1 MSGKSFSYK
10 RLAVVGG
17 LGSWSDAM
25 DEMVIAIT
33 MPLLIAFWKISMP
46 EVGFLISGIYLGMF
60 VSAFISGPL
69 IDYIGRKKGFVLGN
83 FLAALAYLL
92 YLVAPNFQWFYA
104 ARILSGFFAC
114 LSTVAFYTWLPE
126 EVPPE
131 RRQTIVGRASAM
143 SVIGTLNISI
153 MLILAGIY
161 GFTWHVFFAYVCIFD
176 LVVAILGVLLLRE
189 SSLWQERQK
198 LIAEGKVKRE
208 ERVPLKKFLSPEVR
222 AKFVLALLLSIS
234 GWFGLMFIVLP
245 FLATFQSTVLA
256 FSTALIGI
264 VEVTCTINGVIAR
277 AVLGMVSDRV
287 GRLNTLILCAVL
299 CIIGGSLS
307 WRTPS
312 ILGVG
317 EKLPIIVFF
326 AVTFWIYLWGLNGI
340 CDTSRTWYA
349 ELIPTSIRGSMESFM
364 QILASLIAFFGT
376 IIVGVIAGYVGLGEA
391 LAIMPLIAG
400 IIIIIVSVIA
410 KKLNLETKGKRLDI

>member
-1 MSGKSFSYK
+1 MVTRRGASG
-10 RLAVVGG
+10 
-17 LGSWSDAM
+17 
-25 DEMVIAIT
+25 
-33 MPLLIAFWKISMP
+33 
-46 EVGFLISGIYLGMF
+46 
-60 VSAFISGPL
+60 
-69 IDYIGRKKGFVLGN
+69 
-83 FLAALAYLL
+83 
-92 YLVAPNFQWFYA
+92 
-104 ARILSGFFAC
+104 
-114 LSTVAFYTWLPE
+114 E
-126 EVPPE
+126 E
-131 RRQTIVGRASAM
+131 TNIVGRASAM

-391 LAIMPLIAG
+391 LAIMLLIAG